1 MDEGL
6 CKVEPDPI
14 FFYPIPDSTFPEKA
28 LFKITC
34 TASHKIRYK
43 IRYGNKHPK
52 MIVQISEESEGT
64 LHPGRCLGIE
74 LSLMPGY
81 DVMEHKADSFKI
93 MVWAIPEFLVKNYK
107 LGPKWYKEASAEDM
121 DHHTLDCL
129 IMQQANKDGKMPA
142 ISTKPT
148 SHPDVCGDGQW
159 LMSPDGVIYRAKD
172 KMRLIDVNSN
182 INDPTPSSK
191 PNIGP
196 STAKKIPISKIF
208 DKPEEE
214 PPEGPF
220 VPTKT
225 PLRRPSRIDQM
236 RQERHRAQIRQQ
248 LDKQAKAISDQN
260 KNQRMVISDQD
271 HKRIT
276 HEPSE
281 YMKLARRKCSDWRE
295 KSKEFFQTHPE
306 YEEDEAFMNQ
316 VSNEIEDDSVS
327 GLSEAHRA
335 RDSSPVSIPKE
346 SKNILKE
353 AKKSK
358 ESEESKNVPSVK
370 ECIHGNASAQG
381 ARAPEDE
388 DIALIMETLDTRI
401 MDMELTNQKTL
412 RLLRDFIPN

>member
-1 MDEGL
+1 
-6 CKVEPDPI
+6 
-14 FFYPIPDSTFPEKA
+14 
-28 LFKITC
+28 
-34 TASHKIRYK
+34 
-43 IRYGNKHPK
+43 
-52 MIVQISEESEGT
+52 
-64 LHPGRCLGIE
+64 
-74 LSLMPGY
+74 
-81 DVMEHKADSFKI
+81 
-93 MVWAIPEFLVKNYK
+93 
-107 LGPKWYKEASAEDM
+107 
-121 DHHTLDCL
+121 
-129 IMQQANKDGKMPA
+129 
-142 ISTKPT
+142 
-148 SHPDVCGDGQW
+148 
-159 LMSPDGVIYRAKD
+159 
-172 KMRLIDVNSN
+172 
-182 INDPTPSSK
+182 
-191 PNIGP
+191 
-196 STAKKIPISKIF
+196 
-208 DKPEEE
+208 
-214 PPEGPF
+214 
-220 VPTKT
+220 
-225 PLRRPSRIDQM
+225 M

-346 SKNILKE
+346 SQNILKE

>member
-1 MDEGL
+1 
-6 CKVEPDPI
+6 
-14 FFYPIPDSTFPEKA
+14 
-28 LFKITC
+28 
-34 TASHKIRYK
+34 
-43 IRYGNKHPK
+43 
-52 MIVQISEESEGT
+52 
-64 LHPGRCLGIE
+64 
-74 LSLMPGY
+74 
-81 DVMEHKADSFKI
+81 
-93 MVWAIPEFLVKNYK
+93 
-107 LGPKWYKEASAEDM
+107 
-121 DHHTLDCL
+121 
-129 IMQQANKDGKMPA
+129 
-142 ISTKPT
+142 
-148 SHPDVCGDGQW
+148 
-159 LMSPDGVIYRAKD
+159 
-172 KMRLIDVNSN
+172 MRLIDVNSN
-182 INDPTPSSK
+182 NIDPTPSSK
-191 PNIGP
+191 PNIGL
-196 STAKKIPISKIF
+196 TATKTTIGTIF
-208 DKPEEE
+208 EKPEEE
-214 PPEGPF
+214 HPEGPF

-346 SKNILKE
+346 SQNILKE
-353 AKKSK
+353 AKNSK

-370 ECIHGNASAQG
+370 ES
-381 ARAPEDE
+381 
-388 DIALIMETLDTRI
+388 
-401 MDMELTNQKTL
+401 
-412 RLLRDFIPN
+412 